1 MSRLTVAVELSL
13 WLAGGALKR
22 QIALS
27 IRHPFVSPMMR
38 DVEQSERASGR
49 VGSIERHPKCLT
61 A

>member
-27 IRHPFVSPMMR
+27 IRAVALR
-38 DVEQSERASGR
+38 LADDEKRRAEREG
-49 VGSIERHPKCLT
+49 ER
-61 A
+61 

>member
-27 IRHPFVSPMMR
+27 IRAGAIR
-38 DVEQSERASGR
+38 LADDEKRRAEREG
-49 VGSIERHPKCLT
+49 ERESWQH
-61 A
+61 